1 MIKLEC
7 WAEISKEEFYK
18 YVDKYNNWMER
29 EELFYQLCMYG
40 WYDDYEANAIIEH
53 IEKNYKSND

>member
-1 MIKLEC
+1 MIKLEG
-7 WAEISKEEFYK
+7 WIEISKEEFYK

-40 WYDDYEANAIIEH
+40 WYDDYEADVIIEY
-53 IEKNYKSND
+53 IEKNCIKK